1 MIGALLSNDL
11 ISFYEIYESL
21 DKLNIFNSNWENE
34 VSEKLKKIGSK
45 LDDLMYSIDK
55 MEQNIISELSL
66 LTYTTKQS
74 YMDLNISVTNQL
86 NEVES
91 AINMNNLLTSI
102 QVYQSYKI
110 D

>member
-1 MIGALLSNDL
+1 
-11 ISFYEIYESL
+11 
-21 DKLNIFNSNWENE
+21 
-34 VSEKLKKIGSK
+34 
-45 LDDLMYSIDK
+45 

-74 YMDLNISVTNQL
+74 YMDLNISVKNQL
-86 NEVES
+86 KEVES
-91 AINMNNLLTSI
+91 AINMNNVLTSI